1 MQIMLTDETNRRP
14 SERNK
19 FFIYGGIVMPVE
31 ALSGLDEGINEIR
44 ERAGYKSTD
53 ILKFDTN
60 ARPEQVSIADC
71 TEAKRQ
77 VIALCNELECKFIV
91 HIILH
96 AIIRNQDQD
105 QHVKWAA
112 DFVIGRYNKFL
123 RLMNE
128 DGICV
133 IDNLPNMGQWQYLGE
148 KFCTGLHLP
157 NGNRQLDRIKLF
169 SATCV
174 EASHANSAMDIVLG
188 SFRYCVNDPQ
198 NREAAREMLNSVVPL
213 VWTKTLPDGTKTGSG
228 RGLIFRPPINE
239 IRVDSYRQEYQ
250 TLIDNL
256 NTLQNEPDEDE

>member
-14 SERNK
+14 SNRNK
-19 FFIYGGIVMPVE
+19 FFIYGGLVMPVE
-31 ALSGLDEGINEIR
+31 VLSALDEGIRRIR
-44 ERAGYKSTD
+44 EEVGYNHTD

-60 ARPEQVSIADC
+60 ARPDQVTIANC

-112 DFVIGRYNKFL
+112 DYVIGRYNKFL
-123 RLMNE
+123 NGIGD

-133 IDNLPNMGQWQYLGE
+133 IDNLPSMGQWQYLSE
-148 KFCTGLHLP
+148 KFCTGLNLP
-157 NGNRQLDRIKLF
+157 NGNQQLDRIKLF

-198 NREAAREMLNSVVPL
+198 NLDAAREMLNSVIPL
-213 VWTKTLPDGTKTGSG
+213 IWTKTLPDGSKTGSG
-228 RGLIFRPPINE
+228 CGLIYRPPLDD
-239 IRVDSYRQEYQ
+239 IRVDNYRQEYQ

-256 NTLQNEPDEDE
+256 NALQNEPDLDE